1 MGNKKDGRGKF
12 MKIDVYG
19 LFEGLTTWEKV
30 RSFFSLVFIAISAIL
45 ICWAVGIKVYP
56 EILVL
61 PDISSNL
68 HRVIVLLF
76 ALLFAVLG
84 GYGIS
89 LLRPPPVPTLK
100 VFTGLAYEEIK
111 VLKNIIEEIVIP
123 KFEKAYKT
131 TIKIELENIHSKDV
145 PKRLKKRKSSADL
158 ITIDINGPWH
168 ELVRKGL
175 IEDLSDG
182 KCQGCLPSTTYSA
195 LRRHLEVN
203 GKRYFMPFRT
213 NVQIVFWNKEKFAE
227 IEHPKTWEEV
237 REVAKIFFEKEGKAR
252 VAIQA
257 KDDVIHITLF
267 QLIRSAGGDHFNLLD
282 PHSKEALE
290 FLRTLYPY
298 VSPVSSEINWQTAS
312 GSLLDESIYL
322 LRNWPFTVSF
332 IHNAEKDNNFESYS
346 GWSWRKDSKPV
357 NLLGGEFLAL
367 PKNASHK
374 ELAKDLMKYL
384 MSEEVQ
390 KKLVEELS
398 WPPMRPVTGIPNWQK
413 HHQKVIKEAIE
424 YAEPLP
430 ENWLPD
436 MPGIYK
442 ETFDKIVNLDPSGDI
457 ESILAESQ
465 EKIDA
470 ALAGK
475 PVQQ

>member
-1 MGNKKDGRGKF
+1 MSIISD
-12 MKIDVYG
+12 ILA
-19 LFEGLTTWEKV
+19 LFEDLTTWEKV
-30 RSFFSLVFIAISAIL
+30 RSFFSLVFISISAIL
-45 ICWAVGIKVYP
+45 FCWAVGIKVYP
-56 EILVL
+56 EILIL

-68 HRVIVLLF
+68 HWVIVLLF
-76 ALLFAVLG
+76 AILFAVLG

-89 LLRPPPVPTLK
+89 LLRPPPLQPVPTLK
-100 VFTGLAYEEIK
+100 VFTGLAFEEIK
-111 VLKNIIEEIVIP
+111 VLEKIIKEIVIP
-123 KFEKAYKT
+123 KFENAYGT

-145 PKRLKKRKSSADL
+145 PKRLEKKKSSADL

-168 ELVRKGL
+168 ELVRKEL
-175 IEDLSDG
+175 IEDLSEG
-182 KCQGCLPSTTYSA
+182 KCQGCLPSTTYPA
-195 LRRHLEVN
+195 LERHLEVN
-203 GKRYFMPFRT
+203 GKRYFMPFRP
-213 NVQIVFWNKEKFAE
+213 NVQIVFYNKEKFAE
-227 IEHPKTWEEV
+227 IELPKTWEEV
-237 REVAKIFFEKEGKAR
+237 KEIAKRFYEKEGKAR

-267 QLIRSAGGDHFNLLD
+267 QLIRSAGGEPYNLLD
-282 PHSKEALE
+282 SHSKEALE

-312 GSLLDESIYL
+312 GSLLYESVYL

-332 IHNAEKDNNFESYS
+332 IYDAKKDDNFGSYS

-384 MSEEVQ
+384 MSKEVQ

-398 WPPMRPVTGIPNWQK
+398 WPPMQEVEIPVWQK

-430 ENWLPD
+430 ENWLPH
-436 MPGIYK
+436 MPGIFK
-442 ETFDKIVNLDPSGDI
+442 ETFDKIVNLDPDGDI

-475 PVQQ
+475 TAQQ

>member
-1 MGNKKDGRGKF
+1 MSIISD
-12 MKIDVYG
+12 ICG

-30 RSFFSLVFIAISAIL
+30 RSFFSIVFIAISAIL
-45 ICWAVGIKVYP
+45 ICWAVGIKVDP
-56 EILVL
+56 EFLIL

-76 ALLFAVLG
+76 ALLFAALG
-84 GYGIS
+84 GYGIL
-89 LLRPPPVPTLK
+89 LLRPPPLQPVPTLK
-100 VFTGLAYEEIK
+100 VFTGLGYEEIE
-111 VLKNIIEEIVIP
+111 VLENIIEEIVIP
-123 KFEKAYKT
+123 KFKKVNKT
-131 TIKIELENIHSKDV
+131 IIKIELENIHSKDV
-145 PKRLKKRKSSADL
+145 PKRLKKKKSSADL

-175 IEDLSDG
+175 IEDISER
-182 KCQGCLPSTTYSA
+182 KCKGCLPSTTYSA
-195 LRRHLEVN
+195 LRKHLEVN
-203 GKRYFMPFRT
+203 GKRYFMPFRP

-227 IEHPKTWEEV
+227 MEYPMTWGEV
-237 REVAKIFFEKEGKAR
+237 LEVAKRFYEKEGKAR
-252 VAIQA
+252 VVIQT

-267 QLIRSAGGDHFNLLD
+267 QLIRSAGGDPFNLFNPL
-282 PHSKEALE
+282 SKEALE
-290 FLRTLYPY
+290 FLRILYPH

-312 GSLLDESIYL
+312 GYLLDDSVYL
-322 LRNWPFTVSF
+322 LRNWPFTVSL
-332 IHNAEKDNNFESYS
+332 IHNAEKDDNFGSYS
-346 GWSWRKDSKPV
+346 GWSWRKNSEPF

-374 ELAKDLMKYL
+374 ELAKELMKYL

-390 KKLVEELS
+390 KKLVKELS
-398 WPPMRPVTGIPNWQK
+398 WPPMRPVTAIPDWQK
-413 HHQKVIKEAIE
+413 RHQNVIEEAIK

-430 ENWLPD
+430 ENWLPY
-436 MPGIYK
+436 MPDIYK
-442 ETFDKIVNLDPSGDI
+442 ETFDKIVKLDPDGDI

-470 ALAGK
+470 VLAGK